1 MLGVVINMFSFGAF
15 RNSFFS
21 MGNHVFHEGKKFS
34 TAFFVPTPKLPIAEQ
49 VGQFVMED
57 LPLQHPVMGQKQSRS
72 HPFLFFLSLSSE
84 ILSWNWNNSSLSIQ
98 TLAAAEP
105 G

>member
-1 MLGVVINMFSFGAF
+1 
-15 RNSFFS
+15 
-21 MGNHVFHEGKKFS
+21 MGNRVFHEGKKFS